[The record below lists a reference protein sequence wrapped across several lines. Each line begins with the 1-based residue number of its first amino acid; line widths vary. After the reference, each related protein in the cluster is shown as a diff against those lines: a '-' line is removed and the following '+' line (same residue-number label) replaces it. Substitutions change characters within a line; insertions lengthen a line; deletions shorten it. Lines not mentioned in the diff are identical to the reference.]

1 MSVKLS
7 MKTTS
12 EEILTALE
20 ELDRERNPVKQQET
34 MELIC
39 NNIKDNITK
48 SDNINLI
55 QEETLEDGSV
65 VLTISV

>member
-1 MSVKLS
+1 MSVRLS

-12 EEILTALE
+12 EEILNALE
-20 ELDRERNPVKQQET
+20 ALDKELNPIRQQET

-39 NNIKDNITK
+39 NNIKNNVAKTDNM
-48 SDNINLI
+48 SLL
-55 QEETLEDGSV
+55 QEEVLEDGSI

>member
-12 EEILTALE
+12 EEILNALE
-20 ELDRERNPVKQQET
+20 ELDKELNPIKQQET

-39 NNIKDNITK
+39 NNIKDNVTK
-48 SDNINLI
+48 TDNMSLL
-55 QEETLEDGSV
+55 QEEVLEDGSI